1 MPDTYPDDALFFTD
15 ETFFKALVAYER
27 DRHIRDELNDG
38 LAEELGYDPDELDP
52 DELEALADYGML

>member
-27 DRHIRDELNDG
+27 EQQLRDELDDG
-38 LAEELGYDPDELDP
+38 LAEELGYDPDELDT
-52 DELEALADYGML
+52 DDLEALADYGTL